1 MRPWRSHGN
10 EVDFIVS
17 SADLAML
24 QCGRGGATEM
34 RPRWD
39 RRDYRARASMRPWRS
54 HGNEDE
60 PETIAEAIEELQCGR
75 GGATEMSC
83 PMRQG

>member
-34 RPRWD
+34 RGD
-39 RRDYRARASMRPWRS
+39 RVVMIDTNRLLQCGRGGATEMRGSTFELPVPCDS
-54 HGNEDE
+54 
-60 PETIAEAIEELQCGR
+60 LQCGR
-75 GGATEMSC
+75 GGATEMSG
-83 PMRQG
+83 PA